1 MFTRIIVLISFSLI
15 LLVSTAIPQE
25 SIIVAKFGNQKITLD
40 EFEYAYAKNVG
51 GWDAAEQDSLQQYE
65 NFLNLYVKFRMK
77 LRDAWVRGFD
87 TEPALQDELNN
98 YKKQIGKSY
107 IIEKQI
113 IQPGIEQLYNRRK
126 EELRISHIMIKPIK
140 GDDNATFEKAQA
152 ILDSIKNGASFEE
165 MAKKYSD
172 DKFSGPKGGDIYYVT
187 AGLLPY
193 TFEDAMYTLQPGEI
207 YPEPVKT
214 KYGYHLIKCTAR
226 QARIPK
232 IRASHI
238 LISYFNDE
246 GKVDS
251 AAAKQIADS
260 VLAKIRNGES
270 FEKLAGKYSDDTS
283 TKTKGGD
290 LGFFE
295 RRQMVQAFDEVA
307 FSMKVGE
314 VSDLVQTN
322 FGYHII
328 KVTGKKDYPPFDEEK
343 ENLKKI
349 YQKQRYNADY
359 AAYIDSLKSRDNYV
373 FNEVTVD
380 AIVNNCDS
388 TRFGV
393 EYPNPDS
400 IKGLIVF
407 SYADKNLSAKDFLD
421 EVNHDSDFMGKP
433 IFLKSEVMKAVKKLT
448 EDKLMEEAA
457 LNLNKTDPGF
467 ASLMNDYKDGVYI
480 FKLQEDEVWNKL
492 HVDSADVYNYWTE
505 HKGDYMWPDRISF
518 GEIFSMRDSLIQKY
532 YGWLQEG
539 ADFDSL
545 ATLYTERPGKKKD
558 HGRYNLQD
566 VNFSDL
572 SREAN
577 KLENPGNFSKPVPF
591 SGGYSIF
598 KLFEREPAGVK
609 SFEEVRAEIAGL
621 LQEKE
626 SKKLEN
632 EYITKLENRY
642 HPVIFYDEIEKAF
655 KPRKED

>member
-1 MFTRIIVLISFSLI
+1 MFKRMIVLISFYLI
-15 LLVSTAIPQE
+15 LLFSTALPQE
-25 SIIVAKFGNQKITLD
+25 SIIVAEFCNQKITLD

-51 GWDAAEQDSLQQYE
+51 GWDVAEKDSLQQYK
-65 NFLNLYVKFRMK
+65 NFLDLYVKFRMK
-77 LRDAWVRGFD
+77 LRDGWVRGFD
-87 TEPALQDELNN
+87 TEPALQDELHN
-98 YKKQIGKSY
+98 YQKEVGKSY

-126 EELRISHIMIKPIK
+126 EELRISHIMIKPVK
-140 GDDNATFEKAQA
+140 GDDNASLEKAQA
-152 ILDSIKNGASFEE
+152 ILDSINNGASFEE

-193 TFEDAMYTLQPGEI
+193 KFEDAMYTLQAGEI
-207 YPEPVKT
+207 YPEPVQT

-226 QARIPK
+226 QPRTPK

-238 LISYFNDE
+238 LISYFNDDS
-246 GKVDS
+246 KVDS
-251 AAAKQIADS
+251 AAAEQIADT
-260 VLAKIRNGES
+260 VLAKIKNGES
-270 FEKLAGKYSDDTS
+270 FEKLAGKYSDDTA

-295 RRQMVQAFDEVA
+295 RRQMVQAFDETA

-314 VSDLVQTN
+314 VSGIVQTN

-328 KVTGKKDYPPFDEEK
+328 KVTDKKDYPPFDEDK

-349 YQKQRYNADY
+349 YQKQRYDADY
-359 AAYIDSLKSRDNYV
+359 AAYIESLKSGYNYV
-373 FNEVTVD
+373 FNEETVD
-380 AIVNNCDS
+380 AIVDNCDS

-400 IKGLIVF
+400 IAGLVVF
-407 SYADKNLSAKDFLD
+407 SYAGKNLSTKDFLD
-421 EVNHDSDFMGKP
+421 ELNHDSDFMGKP
-433 IFLKSEVMKAVKKLT
+433 IFLKTEVLRGVKKLT

-457 LNLNKTDPGF
+457 LNLNKTDPNF
-467 ASLMNDYKDGVYI
+467 ATLMDDYRDGVYI

-492 HVDSADVYNYWTE
+492 HVDSTDVFNYWTE
-505 HKGDYMWPDRISF
+505 HKNEYMWPDRVSF

-532 YGWLQEG
+532 YNWLEEG

-558 HGRYNLQD
+558 HGRYDLQE
-566 VNFSDL
+566 L
-572 SREAN
+572 
-577 KLENPGNFSKPVPF
+577 KT
-591 SGGYSIF
+591 
-598 KLFEREPAGVK
+598 FED
-609 SFEEVRAEIAGL
+609 VRAEIAGL

-632 EYITKLENRY
+632 EYLTKLENRY
-642 HPVIFYDEIEKAF
+642 HPVIYYDKIEKAF